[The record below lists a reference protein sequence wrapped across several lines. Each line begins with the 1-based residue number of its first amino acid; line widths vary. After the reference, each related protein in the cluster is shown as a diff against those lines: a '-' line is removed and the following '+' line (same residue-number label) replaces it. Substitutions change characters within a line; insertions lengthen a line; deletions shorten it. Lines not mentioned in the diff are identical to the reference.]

1 MAIMATTPR
10 TVISSTNTEGM
21 VGSIA
26 VVMINRCAWFSRA
39 RLSANILKK
48 LQGPATRLIPSNLTE
63 DHWPNHAHQVSVS
76 FQTTCLARGL
86 MAYLCRLTLL
96 YPSPFHKLLPRF
108 WIHQAWWPLTP

>member
-10 TVISSTNTEGM
+10 TVISSTNTEGV

-39 RLSANILKK
+39 RLSANMLKK
-48 LQGPATRLIPSNLTE
+48 LQGPAACPIPSNLTE

-76 FQTTCLARGL
+76 F
-86 MAYLCRLTLL
+86 
-96 YPSPFHKLLPRF
+96 
-108 WIHQAWWPLTP
+108 